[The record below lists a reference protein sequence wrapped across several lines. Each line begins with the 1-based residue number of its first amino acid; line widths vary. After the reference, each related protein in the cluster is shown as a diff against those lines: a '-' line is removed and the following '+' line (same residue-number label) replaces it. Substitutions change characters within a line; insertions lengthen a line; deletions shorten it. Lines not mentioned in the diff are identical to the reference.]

1 MLPWM
6 AYRALLFDV
15 MGTLVHDPFY
25 EDVPQALGMTLEE
38 LIAQKHPTAWVDY
51 EKGILDEAGLR
62 ARFFLDGRD
71 YPHEAMKAAMVEA
84 YDWLEGTEALL
95 GELSDR
101 GHELHLL
108 SNYPEWYRLIE
119 DKLRLS
125 RYADWSFVS
134 CDMGVRKPDAEA
146 YLRPVR
152 QLACEPDELLFVDDR
167 ARNCDGAR
175 EVGLDAI
182 LFEDAAQLRRE
193 LTARGLL

>member
-1 MLPWM
+1 MMSAM

-15 MGTLVHDPFY
+15 MGTLVVDPFY
-25 EDVPQALGMTLEE
+25 EDVPKALGMTLED
-38 LIAQKHPTAWVDY
+38 LIEQKHPTAWVDF
-51 EKGILDEAGLR
+51 ELGVIDEPGLR
-62 ARFFLDGRD
+62 ARFFRDGRD

-84 YDWLEGTEALL
+84 YDWIDGTESLL
-95 GELSDR
+95 AELSDR

-134 CDMGVRKPDAEA
+134 CEMAVRKPDVEA

-152 QLACEPDELLFVDDR
+152 QLACQPAELLFIDDR
-167 ARNCDGAR
+167 ARNCEGAR

-182 LFEDAAQLRRE
+182 VFEDAKQLRAE
-193 LTARGLL
+193 LSERGLV